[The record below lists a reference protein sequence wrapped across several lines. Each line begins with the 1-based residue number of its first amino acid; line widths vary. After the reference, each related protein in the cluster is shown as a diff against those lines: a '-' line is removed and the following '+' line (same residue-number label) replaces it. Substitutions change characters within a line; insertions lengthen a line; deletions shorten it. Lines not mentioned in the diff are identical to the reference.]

1 MGVRVCACACACY
14 VHVRVRVLPW
24 SYHGI
29 TLGCRT
35 VQTKEKH
42 IRGRYIKLSKEGG
55 VSQNQY
61 EIFGAVKPKGTYG
74 SKVQFEIVFA

>member
-1 MGVRVCACACACY
+1 MGVRVCACACY